1 MQLRLHCKLLDE
13 TAKLYIKYD
22 KPLPTQFEFSKD
34 KLEILSANPAHKSLM
49 HEMEIWIPLL
59 P

>member
-1 MQLRLHCKLLDE
+1 MLDE